1 MGKLYCNHRASQKLN
16 TDQIRKETPFPK
28 PSVQDCQGGSHENR
42 CTIQPCCRVYG
53 TELVQRNCKLVNTG
67 GRCLRALKKVEN
79 LEMRLPLWQ
88 GDHSWAL
95 EPKGR
100 IFFGPRPNQCP
111 GHIITQSSQNTK
123 WQYKGRV
130 TRLHFNWSVPCPLY
144 CVGTGSFEI
153 CWVLG
158 SKPPTSSNR
167 QAPDEEPLKSLA
179 NFTQGTASRRPFVF
193 PWAAVSGCHDRKQI
207 THCNVASC
215 GHGVELFLL
224 YDFICTYTHK

>member
-123 WQYKGRV
+123 WHNTKAAWPVCISTGV
-130 TRLHFNWSVPCPLY
+130 FPVPYTALEQAALKF
-144 CVGTGSFEI
+144 VGSWDPSPQQVPIG
-153 CWVLG
+153 
-158 SKPPTSSNR
+158 KHPM
-167 QAPDEEPLKSLA
+167 KSLWSRLLISPKELQA
-179 NFTQGTASRRPFVF
+179 EGPLSFLELQYRGATIASRSHTVMLHP
-193 PWAAVSGCHDRKQI
+193 AVM
-207 THCNVASC
+207 V
-215 GHGVELFLL
+215 
-224 YDFICTYTHK
+224 